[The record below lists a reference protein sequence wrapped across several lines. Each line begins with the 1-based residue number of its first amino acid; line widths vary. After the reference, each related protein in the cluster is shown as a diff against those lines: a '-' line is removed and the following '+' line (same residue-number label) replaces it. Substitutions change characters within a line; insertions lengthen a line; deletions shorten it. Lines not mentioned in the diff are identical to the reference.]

1 MSIRRVLVAD
11 DEESMRWVLSKAL
24 SKKGFTVDL
33 AANGNEALTL
43 LRQHRHDLAVVDI
56 KMPGMSGLD
65 LLTRIQEEH
74 PEVLVV
80 IMTPNRR

>member
-33 AANGNEALTL
+33 AANGN
-43 LRQHRHDLAVVDI
+43 
-56 KMPGMSGLD
+56 
-65 LLTRIQEEH
+65 
-74 PEVLVV
+74 
-80 IMTPNRR
+80 